1 MYSLYVIIYALK
13 EDEMISSKRANFVRL
28 AEARVN
34 KAIKSIQ
41 IVANLSNRNN
51 YEYSDEDIKA
61 ITAALQNELN
71 DLKTRFK
78 NEGFNSA
85 SEFKLKP

>member
-1 MYSLYVIIYALK
+1 
-13 EDEMISSKRANFVRL
+13 MISNKRANFVRL

-41 IVANLSNRNN
+41 VVANLSNRNN
-51 YEYSDEDIKA
+51 YEYSDEDVKA
-61 ITAALQNELN
+61 ITAVLQNELN

-78 NEGFNSA
+78 NEGSNA
-85 SEFKLKP
+85 VSEFRLNP